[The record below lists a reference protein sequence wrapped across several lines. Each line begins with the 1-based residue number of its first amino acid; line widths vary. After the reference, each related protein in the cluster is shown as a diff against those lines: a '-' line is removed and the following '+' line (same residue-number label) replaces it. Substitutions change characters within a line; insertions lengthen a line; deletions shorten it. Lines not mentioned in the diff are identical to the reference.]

1 MKNLHIIPTD
11 KPSSLYYKGD
21 NYKLANSTMAIDWY
35 ISSAGYEPTNIYI
48 TNDEQPKHN
57 DYYTTDGKKIHYCN
71 TLNPT
76 RNNHYKK
83 VILTTDPDLIADGVQ
98 AIDDEF
104 LEWFVKNPSCES
116 IEVED
121 EGCQKWI
128 NPEELKPTKHKYIWI
143 SVYKIIIPQEEPKQE
158 AQGYICPQTKK
169 QCDDECCVSA
179 EDCHIEQSIGVISDC
194 EPDEEPCDNC
204 DYCNNDICCCIIRT
218 QETLEE
224 ADELVD
230 LCNKINFVNP
240 RERVA
245 YYNGLK
251 NGTKWQQDQD
261 KNKYSEEEVLV
272 LLLNCRGENPIDIE
286 YWFEQFKKK

>member
-1 MKNLHIIPTD
+1 MIDTIENKLYLQPILHEKTINILPQ
-11 KPSSLYYKGD
+11 
-21 NYKLANSTMAIDWY
+21 
-35 ISSAGYEPTNIYI
+35 NIYI
-48 TNDEQPKHN
+48 TS
-57 DYYTTDGKKIHYCN
+57 DGEIKEGDWYIHKQINYLRVSNSTAIPMDAKKI
-71 TLNPT
+71 
-76 RNNHYKK
+76 
-83 VILTTDPDLIADGVQ
+83 ILTDNKDLIKDGVQ
-98 AIDDEF
+98 AISDEF
-104 LEWFVKNPSCES
+104 LQWFVKNPSCER
-116 IEVED
+116 VEI
-121 EGCQKWI
+121 I
-128 NPEELKPTKHKYIWI
+128 NRYSDFTRTKFLD
-143 SVYKIIIPQEEPKQE
+143 YKIIIPQEETKQE

>member
-1 MKNLHIIPTD
+1 MKNLHKIGKELFITSNEEIKD
-11 KPSSLYYKGD
+11 G
-21 NYKLANSTMAIDWY
+21 DWY
-35 ISSAGYEPTNIYI
+35 IHKQINYLRVSNSTAIPM
-48 TNDEQPKHN
+48 DA
-57 DYYTTDGKKIHYCN
+57 KKI
-71 TLNPT
+71 
-76 RNNHYKK
+76 
-83 VILTTDPDLIADGVQ
+83 ILTTDQDLIADGVQ

-224 ADELVD
+224 FIFKVPFDYNIKPKKVIDMCMKEQENIILTFRLGSFID
-230 LCNKINFVNP
+230 MINSLSDDTEKN
-240 RERVA
+240 RI
-245 YYNGLK
+245 LK
-251 NGTKWQQDQD
+251 SVFNNRDG
-261 KNKYSEEEVLV
+261 E
-272 LLLNCRGENPIDIE
+272 LLLESYKSMKLHYE
-286 YWFEQFKKK
+286 K